1 MSCCMRDAVALEA
14 RGVPTVILVNDV
26 FKPIAHATQ
35 ALLGLPADYVEKNI
49 IWLPHPTSNKSKDV
63 LDALID
69 ERIEEIRAK
78 LAGRPFESTNGRPQ
92 SANNAK
98 PVAAKNGD
106 ARAEQVL
113 AAAREAVAGLA
124 ASLRADRAELE
135 LDTLDGGVLRG
146 TLRIG
151 SVTCEDGSCIMP
163 APQLARMVEALVKP
177 VLGQVET
184 VYLSESKD

>member
-1 MSCCMRDAVALEA
+1 MRDAVALEA

-49 IWLPHPTSNKSKDV
+49 VWLPHPTSNKSKDV

-78 LAGRPFESTNGRPQ
+78 LVGRRFEAANGR
-92 SANNAK
+92 ANGAIAAK
-98 PVAAKNGD
+98 PAATQDG
-106 ARAEQVL
+106 AAAERAL
-113 AAAREAVAGLA
+113 AAAREAIAGLA
-124 ASLRADRAELE
+124 ASLRADGAELL
-135 LDTLDGGVLRG
+135 LDTLDDGVLHG

-151 SVTCEDGSCIMP
+151 ELTCEDGSCILP

-177 VLGQVET
+177 VLGHVEA